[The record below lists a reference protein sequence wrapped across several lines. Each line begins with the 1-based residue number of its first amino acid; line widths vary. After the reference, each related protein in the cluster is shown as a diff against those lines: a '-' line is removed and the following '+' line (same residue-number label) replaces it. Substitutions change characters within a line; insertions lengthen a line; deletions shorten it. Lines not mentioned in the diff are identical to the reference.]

1 MINSTKPCSKQ
12 LTSGRVIA
20 FAIIAGLSVVV
31 GVFGFLL
38 AGKSSLKAPTET
50 HGVSRG
56 TTRGEETV
64 VEKANPKSATSA
76 TTNDSSN
83 IAPERR
89 AESPQTSPTIVRGG
103 VDVPASD
110 SRIKMVDSPV
120 STSATPS
127 VPQGLQ
133 QQIGIQGLRKLQG
146 SLLVY
151 PGLDQSPPPVLPA
164 KEGVTNGMVTGW
176 TQDSVK
182 AVADYYAAKFTESGF
197 GVETRGAYEQGESK
211 GATLIAKNA
220 ADKTAIEVSVSQEV
234 EGKTHVIVHYEE
246 PK

>member
-1 MINSTKPCSKQ
+1 M
-12 LTSGRVIA
+12 
-20 FAIIAGLSVVV
+20 
-31 GVFGFLL
+31 
-38 AGKSSLKAPTET
+38 
-50 HGVSRG
+50 
-56 TTRGEETV
+56 
-64 VEKANPKSATSA
+64 
-76 TTNDSSN
+76 
-83 IAPERR
+83 
-89 AESPQTSPTIVRGG
+89 
-103 VDVPASD
+103 
-110 SRIKMVDSPV
+110 
-120 STSATPS
+120 
-127 VPQGLQ
+127 PQGLQ

-211 GATLIAKNA
+211 GATLIARNA